1 MRHSGE
7 SSQGFFLKFS
17 SPNFCRDFLF
27 DMTKSSTTDSHN
39 CLQLKAFGD
48 FHQMI
53 FTSVAYL
60 ISNAT

>member
-27 DMTKSSTTDSHN
+27 DMTKA
-39 CLQLKAFGD
+39 QR
-48 FHQMI
+48 
-53 FTSVAYL
+53 L
-60 ISNAT
+60 IRIIACN